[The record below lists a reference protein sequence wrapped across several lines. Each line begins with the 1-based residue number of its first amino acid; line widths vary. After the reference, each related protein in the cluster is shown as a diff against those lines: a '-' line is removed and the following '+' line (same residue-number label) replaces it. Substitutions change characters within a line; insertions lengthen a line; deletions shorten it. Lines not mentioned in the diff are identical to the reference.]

1 MTERG
6 AAAGNAAAL
15 YTMRSAARCELAD
28 DAPLLAPA
36 SFASDAID
44 EAADVRCTLYQRP
57 IRSFRGFNVT
67 AVHTEL

>member
-36 SFASDAID
+36 SFD